1 MAGMSPLS
9 GGRQH
14 CVILYGMWVPV
25 AVWRLD
31 CKLLYLYTL
40 LFTLLYF
47 SHITMCSHIF
57 ITSNWRLNANVI
69 CWFFVDL
76 AEIPDGYLQV
86 RIETNACD
94 SLFSLFFGLL
104 LTYVHLL
111 EHLWGKVTVPVLQAT
126 PTVDSKVLESAL
138 CTNSEVGWI
147 MKACSVVQAVVKP
160 AKCPAFYI
168 CLVFSYWMVTCLTT
182 WIML

>member
-1 MAGMSPLS
+1 MIKEARWSGWVWVGECSFWYRPTRVVPDQRPLN
-9 GGRQH
+9 GR
-14 CVILYGMWVPV
+14 C
-25 AVWRLD
+25 
-31 CKLLYLYTL
+31 C
-40 LFTLLYF
+40 
-47 SHITMCSHIF
+47 CC
-57 ITSNWRLNANVI
+57 NWRLNANVI

-138 CTNSEVGWI
+138 CTNSDVGWI
-147 MKACSVVQAVVKP
+147 MKACSVVQALVKP